1 VHFDGG
7 RVDRLPIEYGTHLIE
22 WRSEPADKFKKPV
35 DSALVWTGHYKSN
48 SGGTRS
54 IHLYRTTWTNPS
66 ADTLIRSLD
75 FETAVEDGA
84 PTASTAP
91 FLVAVSADP

>member
-1 VHFDGG
+1 MKTVEITEAS
-7 RVDRLPIEYGTHLIE
+7 LAEYGRKTAKETWVLA
-22 WRSEPADKFKKPV
+22 RRGKPV
-35 DSALVWTGHYKSN
+35 ASVVPI
-48 SGGTRS
+48 R
-54 IHLYRTTWTNPS
+54 
-66 ADTLIRSLD
+66 RSLD